1 MDIDLMDRKGDFL
14 GNTVVHVDKELNV
27 DLLRLFKNLIAACGG
42 FYVEKFTALVTH
54 VLIVDVD

>member
-14 GNTVVHVDKELNV
+14 INTVVYIDKELNV
-27 DLLRLFKNLIAACGG
+27 DLLRVFKNLIAACGG
-42 FYVEKFTALVTH
+42 FYVERFTAVVTH